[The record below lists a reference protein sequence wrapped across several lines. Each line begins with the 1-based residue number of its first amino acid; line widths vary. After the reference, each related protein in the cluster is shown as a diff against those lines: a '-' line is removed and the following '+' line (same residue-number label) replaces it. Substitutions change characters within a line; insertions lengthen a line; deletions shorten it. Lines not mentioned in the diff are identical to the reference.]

1 MYPLLQLLIQ
11 LMIQRK
17 KNQRSWQRSDNS
29 TVHWPIDWHKVAM
42 TDWLKNILTH
52 HLVDESTDLHEEDRD
67 RVPEQILGERDFE
80 YELADV
86 V

>member
-1 MYPLLQLLIQ
+1 
-11 LMIQRK
+11 
-17 KNQRSWQRSDNS
+17 
-29 TVHWPIDWHKVAM
+29 M

-52 HLVDESTDLHEEDRD
+52 HLVDDSTDLHEEDRD
-67 RVPEQILGERDFE
+67 KVPEQILGERDFE

>member
-1 MYPLLQLLIQ
+1 
-11 LMIQRK
+11 
-17 KNQRSWQRSDNS
+17 
-29 TVHWPIDWHKVAM
+29 M

-52 HLVDESTDLHEEDRD
+52 HLVDDSIDLHEEDRD